1 MTDHTPHDRATAPG
15 TPGTARDVDEI
26 FAPDA
31 PAYDASASADT
42 AFSDSAFTADASSEN
57 VSLDHASPD
66 AADHARD
73 GAANPSSDGDDPHG
87 DAGRASTGD
96 RVDEGAPRH
105 ASAVGGTAHPGD
117 APQFGVG
124 PFSVREVAL
133 LGTWILAFF
142 VSFFRTNILD
152 SPSGVLVGGVN
163 VWSSGLWWIPAMALP
178 TAAVGLIALR
188 RLSPQGIRRVGSLG
202 IDQFA
207 SVAFSISA
215 LVWVAWVWDTVAV
228 FGDTGIWTRSWVVW
242 VEAVLLLAGVV
253 LTVAGPWI
261 PPFSRD
267 FRGRD
272 EVAAHR
278 NARPIRPV
286 VPRPRTPRPVH
297 VAAGAPVTDDHDG
310 SRPDSVSAHDEAP
323 VPGSYTGSTD
333 LTHEGAPATSVLPT
347 HADDHNDTDV
357 FAPLRGDDH
366 DGRGVRDEDPR
377 HDHAS
382 DAPSHDAQDDHRHAP
397 HHAQAFWALAPVER
411 EVVDD
416 YGTPIFRVGPTAWAL
431 VVEDRGETF
440 VIRHDDGRIGYLH
453 DVSGVTR
460 G

>member
-1 MTDHTPHDRATAPG
+1 MTDQNPHDDAAAPD
-15 TPGTARDVDEI
+15 AESVRDVDATV
-26 FAPDA
+26 APHDPEHRSA
-31 PAYDASASADT
+31 DDSRSSSGSASTSTGRDETGA
-42 AFSDSAFTADASSEN
+42 SDA
-57 VSLDHASPD
+57 ASPD
-66 AADHARD
+66 QPFSAAADEH
-73 GAANPSSDGDDPHG
+73 GTSAASGQPPTGQALPGSAPSGHG
-87 DAGRASTGD
+87 PS
-96 RVDEGAPRH
+96 
-105 ASAVGGTAHPGD
+105 GD
-117 APQFGVG
+117 APNVGVG

-133 LGTWILAFF
+133 LGVWVVAFF

-163 VWSSGLWWIPAMALP
+163 VWSSGLWWIPAIALP
-178 TAAVGLIALR
+178 TVAVGLVVLR

-207 SVAFSISA
+207 SVAFSVAA
-215 LVWVAWVWDTVAV
+215 LVWFSWIWDTVAV
-228 FGDTGIWTRSWVVW
+228 YGDTAIWTRSWVIW
-242 VEAVLLLAGVV
+242 VEAALMLAGVV
-253 LTVAGPWI
+253 LTVAAPWI
-261 PPFSRD
+261 RPFSLD

-286 VPRPRTPRPVH
+286 VPRPRTPRSPRPQA
-297 VAAGAPVTDDHDG
+297 VAAAEGQNAHVDTDG
-310 SRPDSVSAHDEAP
+310 P

-333 LTHEGAPATSVLPT
+333 LAHDAAPATSVLPA
-347 HADDHNDTDV
+347 HGDDHNTTDV
-357 FAPLRGDDH
+357 FAPLRTEDEGQGVAGASGHVETEEH
-366 DGRGVRDEDPR
+366 D
-377 HDHAS
+377 
-382 DAPSHDAQDDHRHAP
+382 AP

-411 EVVDD
+411 DVVDD
-416 YGTPIFRVGPTAWAL
+416 YGTPIFRIGPTAWAL